1 MLHENLLKCLL
12 NIFIGIAIC
21 VQPLYLG
28 EIAPTS
34 LRGAMGMGTSIFI
47 TGGIFTGQVIGLR
60 WWINTL
66 RRRTF
71 HTVPMLHPFKE
82 NIKLKSLYNYTESSW
97 GKRSTGPSCSPPPV
111 SQLFCSSWSCPGSL
125 RAHAICSSTKGMK
138 RVVRKVKQLHRSFH
152 FRSLGIVFFQERWL
166 SACDSVN
173 NKMYKGRNNQ
183 RQRHLSFHFKHVM
196 NFWWWKP
203 SDRTPPQTANS
214 HRRLV
219 RYEGS
224 AITWSPVCLMCLQ
237 PWSSCTV

>member
-152 FRSLGIVFFQERWL
+152 FRSQGIVFFQERRL

-173 NKMYKGRNNQ
+173 KKMYKDYP
-183 RQRHLSFHFKHVM
+183 LAEITISSM
-196 NFWWWKP
+196 WWISGNLLTGHP
-203 SDRTPPQTANS
+203 HPPQNS

>member
-1 MLHENLLKCLL
+1 MLHENLLKYLL

-138 RVVRKVKQLHRSFH
+138 RVVRKVKQLHRPFH
-152 FRSLGIVFFQERWL
+152 FRSLGIVFFQERRL

-173 NKMYKGRNNQ
+173 NKMYKDYPLAEITRGRDIY
-183 RQRHLSFHFKHVM
+183 LFISSM
-196 NFWWWKP
+196 WWI
-203 SDRTPPQTANS
+203 SDGGNLLTGHPHPPQTAT
-214 HRRLV
+214 
-219 RYEGS
+219 
-224 AITWSPVCLMCLQ
+224 AD
-237 PWSSCTV
+237 